1 MAKIDNLKR
10 WECCFSKATNKRD
23 EYPQNHIGRGFE
35 SLLEQLT
42 SDSSLD
48 YKDGPAIIPSTFK
61 GRRSKTNA
69 VAYSF
74 LTYDFDDFP
83 TNMSI
88 DSIADRIKLPVILH
102 PTYNDNLFSKRK
114 LRAYVLCKEIE
125 PAELYETRWL
135 HYSQYFDGLGLD
147 VATKDRT
154 RLNYTLRKNANFS
167 FYFSTSDLFGEED
180 TSGRGW
186 LPYEVI
192 ENQNSNI
199 QYSTPIRTQD
209 SNATPFL
216 APNLNVYPFEHV
228 LSPPFALPLGKLEI
242 PKWCFKALKFS
253 ANQPANTPFFFNKRH
268 YKSRSELEYLIVSEL
283 IACGLSFEE
292 ISNIFQENTP
302 GSFKKHL
309 ENNPLESNRW
319 LKTTYENALYARN
332 RKKSMSL
339 FNKLNSLPESKRNLS
354 DNRVLSALSKICFQ
368 LNSTEC
374 YRSFHL
380 LSNDSGVSSRTV
392 MKSIDRLQ
400 EQNKLTYTKG
410 SQRESSKKG
419 VTTRYDLTLS
429 MV

>member
-1 MAKIDNLKR
+1 LTKIGNLEN
-10 WECCFSKATNKRD
+10 WECCFSKATSKRD
-23 EYPQNHIGRGFE
+23 EYPQNYFGRGFG

-48 YKDGPAIIPSTFK
+48 HKDGPAIIPSTFK
-61 GRRSKTNA
+61 GKRSRVNA

-74 LTYDFDDFP
+74 LTYDFDNFSP
-83 TNMSI
+83 YMSI
-88 DSIADRIKLPVILH
+88 NSIADRIKLPVIIH
-102 PTYNDNLFSKRK
+102 PTYNDNLFSSRR
-114 LRAYVLCKEIE
+114 LRAYVLCKVVE

-147 VATKDRT
+147 TTTKDRT
-154 RLNYTLRKNANFS
+154 RLNYTLRNNADLS
-167 FYFSTSDLFGEED
+167 FYFCAGDLFGETD
-180 TSGRGW
+180 SSGRGW
-186 LPYEVI
+186 LPYEAI
-192 ENQNSNI
+192 ENQNSSI
-199 QYSTPIRTQD
+199 LYSTPIKTQD
-209 SNATPFL
+209 LNSTPFL
-216 APNLNVYPFEHV
+216 APNLNAYLFEHV

-253 ANQPANTPFFFNKRH
+253 ANQPANTPFFFNKKY
-268 YKSRSELEYLIVSEL
+268 YKSRSELEFLIVSEL
-283 IACGLSFEE
+283 IACDLSFQD

-302 GSFKKHL
+302 GSFRKHL

-319 LKTTYENALYARN
+319 LQTTYENALYARN
-332 RKKSMSL
+332 RKRAL
-339 FNKLNSLPESKRNLS
+339 ALYNRLNSLPESKRNLS
-354 DNRVLSALSKICFQ
+354 DNKVLSALSKICFQ